1 MAQRDYYEVLGVA
14 RDASEDEI
22 KRAYRKMALQNHPD
36 HNPDN
41 PEAEQR
47 FKEAAEAYEVLRDP
61 ERRARYD
68 QFGHAGVGNNGD
80 FGGFGSAEDIFAHFG
95 DIFGDMFGFSMGGGT
110 RRGGPRP
117 TAGADLRYNLNI
129 TFAQAAR
136 GAEITLNI
144 PRMVTCGE
152 CHGSAPRRGRPAKPA
167 ASAGAP
173 ARSGIRR
180 AFSSSWF
187 PVRPATERGTPS
199 PSPAPNAGAR
209 GRYRKPASF
218 RSVSPPVW
226 TPGPASASAMKAK
239 PGPTAAP
246 TADLYVFISVDEDK
260 TFRRQGQ
267 DLVLTREI
275 SFVKAALGHT
285 ITVPGLDGDLELKI
299 AKGTQSGTVLRLP
312 GKGLPYLNQK
322 RNGDLLVEILVKT
335 PTNLSARQEEL
346 LREFESSAEE
356 SIGDKIIKGVENL
369 LGGKSKKKKKIAK
382 Y

>member
-110 RRGGPRP
+110 RLRRASPHGGRGSALQSEHHLRAGGEGCGNHPEHPPDGHLRGMPRLGAAPGTSRETCRQCGGSGQVRNSQGFFQFVVPCPTCHGEGYTISKPCPKCRGKGQVQETRELSVRIPAGVDTGTRLRLRNEGEAGTNGGPN
-117 TAGADLRYNLNI
+117 G
-129 TFAQAAR
+129 
-136 GAEITLNI
+136 
-144 PRMVTCGE
+144 
-152 CHGSAPRRGRPAKPA
+152 
-167 ASAGAP
+167 
-173 ARSGIRR
+173 
-180 AFSSSWF
+180 
-187 PVRPATERGTPS
+187 
-199 PSPAPNAGAR
+199 
-209 GRYRKPASF
+209 
-218 RSVSPPVW
+218 
-226 TPGPASASAMKAK
+226 
-239 PGPTAAP
+239 
-246 TADLYVFISVDEDK
+246 DLYVFISVDEDK

-299 AKGTQSGTVLRLP
+299 AKGTQSGTVSASRQGP
-312 GKGLPYLNQK
+312 A
-322 RNGDLLVEILVKT
+322 
-335 PTNLSARQEEL
+335 LSPSTSATGRPAGRDP
-346 LREFESSAEE
+346 REDADQPFRASGRTAPRVRIEC
-356 SIGDKIIKGVENL
+356 
-369 LGGKSKKKKKIAK
+369 
-382 Y
+382 

>member
-144 PRMVTCGE
+144 PRMVTLRGM
-152 CHGSAPRRGRPAKPA
+152 PRLGRRAGDVPRNLPPVR
-167 ASAGAP
+167 GAP

-199 PSPAPNAGAR
+199 PSPAQMPGQGAGTGNPRAFGPYPR
-209 GRYRKPASF
+209 RCGHRD
-218 RSVSPPVW
+218 PP
-226 TPGPASASAMKAK
+226 PP
-239 PGPTAAP
+239 P
-246 TADLYVFISVDEDK
+246 
-260 TFRRQGQ
+260 Q
-267 DLVLTREI
+267 
-275 SFVKAALGHT
+275 
-285 ITVPGLDGDLELKI
+285 
-299 AKGTQSGTVLRLP
+299 
-312 GKGLPYLNQK
+312 
-322 RNGDLLVEILVKT
+322 
-335 PTNLSARQEEL
+335 
-346 LREFESSAEE
+346 
-356 SIGDKIIKGVENL
+356 
-369 LGGKSKKKKKIAK
+369 
-382 Y
+382 

>member
-152 CHGSAPRRGRPAKPA
+152 CHGSGAAPGTSRETCRQCGGVRPGPEFAGLFPVRGSLSDLPRRGVHHLQALPQMPGQG
-167 ASAGAP
+167 AGTGNP
-173 ARSGIRR
+173 R
-180 AFSSSWF
+180 AFG
-187 PVRPATERGTPS
+187 PYPRRCGH
-199 PSPAPNAGAR
+199 R
-209 GRYRKPASF
+209 D
-218 RSVSPPVW
+218 PP
-226 TPGPASASAMKAK
+226 PP
-239 PGPTAAP
+239 P
-246 TADLYVFISVDEDK
+246 
-260 TFRRQGQ
+260 Q
-267 DLVLTREI
+267 
-275 SFVKAALGHT
+275 
-285 ITVPGLDGDLELKI
+285 
-299 AKGTQSGTVLRLP
+299 
-312 GKGLPYLNQK
+312 
-322 RNGDLLVEILVKT
+322 
-335 PTNLSARQEEL
+335 
-346 LREFESSAEE
+346 
-356 SIGDKIIKGVENL
+356 
-369 LGGKSKKKKKIAK
+369 
-382 Y
+382 

>member
-1 MAQRDYYEVLGVA
+1 MRRKTKSSGLTA
-14 RDASEDEI
+14 
-22 KRAYRKMALQNHPD
+22 KMALQNHPD

-61 ERRARYD
+61 ERRVRYD

-152 CHGSAPRRGRPAKPA
+152 CHGSAPRRDVRETCRQCGG
-167 ASAGAP
+167 S

-187 PVRPATERGTPS
+187 PVRPAREGYTISKPCPKCRGKGQVQETRELSVRIP
-199 PSPAPNAGAR
+199 
-209 GRYRKPASF
+209 GR
-218 RSVSPPVW
+218 VW

-246 TADLYVFISVDEDK
+246 TAICTCSFRWTRTRRSARPGAGSCPDQGDL
-260 TFRRQGQ
+260 FREGRPRAY
-267 DLVLTREI
+267 L
-275 SFVKAALGHT
+275 
-285 ITVPGLDGDLELKI
+285 TVPGLDGDLELKI
-299 AKGTQSGTVLRLP
+299 AKGTQSGTVLLP
-312 GKGLPYLNQK
+312 SRQGPGPIST
-322 RNGDLLVEILVKT
+322 R
-335 PTNLSARQEEL
+335 SATATCWSR
-346 LREFESSAEE
+346 SS
-356 SIGDKIIKGVENL
+356 
-369 LGGKSKKKKKIAK
+369 
-382 Y
+382 

>member
-144 PRMVTCGE
+144 PRMTTCGE
-152 CHGSAPRRGRPAKPA
+152 CHGSG
-167 ASAGAP
+167 
-173 ARSGIRR
+173 
-180 AFSSSWF
+180 
-187 PVRPATERGTPS
+187 
-199 PSPAPNAGAR
+199 
-209 GRYRKPASF
+209 
-218 RSVSPPVW
+218 
-226 TPGPASASAMKAK
+226 
-239 PGPTAAP
+239 AAP
-246 TADLYVFISVDEDK
+246 GTSRETCRQCGGSGQVRNSQGFFQFVVPCPTCHGEGYTISK
-260 TFRRQGQ
+260 PCPKCRGKGQ
-267 DLVLTREI
+267 VQETRELSVRI
-275 SFVKAALGHT
+275 PAGVDTGTRLRLRNEGEAGT
-285 ITVPGLDGDLELKI
+285 NGGPNGDLELKI

-369 LGGKSKKKKKIAK
+369 LGGKSKKKKK
-382 Y
+382 

>member
-152 CHGSAPRRGRPAKPA
+152 CHGSGAAPGTSRETCRQCGGSGQVRNSQGFFQFVVPCPTCHGEGYTISKPCPKCRGKGQVQETRELSVRIPRRCGHRD
-167 ASAGAP
+167 
-173 ARSGIRR
+173 
-180 AFSSSWF
+180 
-187 PVRPATERGTPS
+187 
-199 PSPAPNAGAR
+199 
-209 GRYRKPASF
+209 
-218 RSVSPPVW
+218 PP
-226 TPGPASASAMKAK
+226 PP
-239 PGPTAAP
+239 P
-246 TADLYVFISVDEDK
+246 
-260 TFRRQGQ
+260 Q
-267 DLVLTREI
+267 
-275 SFVKAALGHT
+275 
-285 ITVPGLDGDLELKI
+285 
-299 AKGTQSGTVLRLP
+299 
-312 GKGLPYLNQK
+312 
-322 RNGDLLVEILVKT
+322 
-335 PTNLSARQEEL
+335 
-346 LREFESSAEE
+346 
-356 SIGDKIIKGVENL
+356 
-369 LGGKSKKKKKIAK
+369 
-382 Y
+382 

>member
-61 ERRARYD
+61 ERRVRYD

-152 CHGSAPRRGRPAKPA
+152 CHGSG
-167 ASAGAP
+167 
-173 ARSGIRR
+173 
-180 AFSSSWF
+180 
-187 PVRPATERGTPS
+187 
-199 PSPAPNAGAR
+199 
-209 GRYRKPASF
+209 
-218 RSVSPPVW
+218 
-226 TPGPASASAMKAK
+226 
-239 PGPTAAP
+239 AAP
-246 TADLYVFISVDEDK
+246 GTSRETCRQCGGSGQVRNSQGFFQFVVPCPTCHGEGYTISKPCPKCRGKGQVQETRELSVRIPAGVDTGTRLRLRNEGEAGTNGGPNGDLYVFISVDEDK

-275 SFVKAALGHT
+275 SFVKASLGHT

-369 LGGKSKKKKKIAK
+369 LGGKSKKKKK
-382 Y
+382 

>member
-144 PRMVTCGE
+144 PRMTTCGE
-152 CHGSAPRRGRPAKPA
+152 CHGSG
-167 ASAGAP
+167 
-173 ARSGIRR
+173 
-180 AFSSSWF
+180 
-187 PVRPATERGTPS
+187 
-199 PSPAPNAGAR
+199 
-209 GRYRKPASF
+209 
-218 RSVSPPVW
+218 
-226 TPGPASASAMKAK
+226 
-239 PGPTAAP
+239 AAP
-246 TADLYVFISVDEDK
+246 
-260 TFRRQGQ
+260 
-267 DLVLTREI
+267 
-275 SFVKAALGHT
+275 
-285 ITVPGLDGDLELKI
+285 
-299 AKGTQSGTVLRLP
+299 GTSRCLFLH
-312 GKGLPYLNQK
+312 N
-322 RNGDLLVEILVKT
+322 
-335 PTNLSARQEEL
+335 
-346 LREFESSAEE
+346 
-356 SIGDKIIKGVENL
+356 
-369 LGGKSKKKKKIAK
+369 
-382 Y
+382 